1 VTFGSC
7 RYPRRLV
14 GLLWWCFPGPR
25 LIPRPRVESVVTVFV
40 LIVGGLIDQDGTD
53 DLADDKDNLHG
64 RHNCGGT
71 EELQKFAQCFT
82 SLPVRECLET
92 TTAKALIAALEC

>member
-1 VTFGSC
+1 MV
-7 RYPRRLV
+7 RMMREVLPRAEA
-14 GLLWWCFPGPR
+14 
-25 LIPRPRVESVVTVFV
+25 IPRPWVESVVTVFV
-40 LIVGGLIDQDGTD
+40 LVIGALIDQDGTD